1 MGNDNTFPWIILI
14 IAPLGMIGVWLF
26 VTRLLAALSGWS
38 SLADTYRGALTSIT
52 ASEPM
57 ASGRISRFGI
67 PINYNHV
74 LSVAA
79 GDEGVQLTLFRLL
92 ASGSPPLAIP
102 WSHVADARNHKWL
115 GMIDQFTFRPA
126 QSSVKITLTGRA
138 ARMLRDEASRRGHPV
153 QGSA

>member
-1 MGNDNTFPWIILI
+1 MANDTAFPWIILI
-14 IAPLGMIGVWLF
+14 IAPLSMIGFWLF
-26 VTRLLAALSGWS
+26 VTRLLAAMSGWS
-38 SLADTYRGALTSIT
+38 SLADTYRGALSSIT

-57 ASGRISRFGI
+57 ASGRISRFGF
-67 PINYNHV
+67 PVSYNHV
-74 LSVAA
+74 LSVDA

-92 ASGSPPLAIP
+92 AFGSPPLAIP
-102 WSHVADARNHKWL
+102 WSHVADARNNKWL

-138 ARMLRDEASRRGHPV
+138 ARMLRDEAARRGHPV